1 MLMYSR
7 EVRGLLVET
16 GLTVVLSLGRHSI
29 RREAPYASI
38 FGVLL
43 TVRHSETQS
52 PTLMRPTTP
61 GGEIRCPQK
70 NETGYFECPRLHNS
84 AETIPE
90 P

>member
-1 MLMYSR
+1 MTPTFFS
-7 EVRGLLVET
+7 LLGSLAQANFVWY
-16 GLTVVLSLGRHSI
+16 GDFVV
-29 RREAPYASI
+29 
-38 FGVLL
+38 VL